1 MSAQRTYKVGREGTL
16 IGTFDEPEMVYL
28 IGCGKVLQSDDY
40 WTEGMSAW
48 EKISTKTNWKIS
60 HTISIPAVPPVGKEE
75 LPKTKPLSDNERRRN
90 FLQGTSIQYPDPEVR
105 GMQTWRPG
113 KSYDDFLRG
122 VVSPDNPDSGGE

>member
-40 WTEGMSAW
+40 WTEGMFAW
-48 EKISTKTNWKIS
+48 EKISSKSHWKIAHS
-60 HTISIPAVPPVGKEE
+60 ISIPAVPPAGKQERSKAG
-75 LPKTKPLSDNERRRN
+75 PVSDDDRRRE

-105 GMQTWRPG
+105 GMPMWRPG
-113 KSYDDFLRG
+113 KSYDEFLRG
-122 VVSPDNPDSGGE
+122 IAPSDESYSGEK

>member
-48 EKISTKTNWKIS
+48 VKISTKSNWKIS
-60 HTISIPAVPPVGKEE
+60 HTISIPDVPPVGEQERSKAT
-75 LPKTKPLSDNERRRN
+75 PISDDDRRRK
-90 FLQGTSIQYPDPEVR
+90 FLQGTSIQYPDQEVR
-105 GMQTWRPG
+105 GMPTWRPG
-113 KSYDDFLRG
+113 KAYDDFLRG
-122 VVSPDNPDSGGE
+122 IVPPDSANSDGK